1 VATAI
6 VWGIAF
12 STVLTLPLIP
22 LLYRLVMG
30 RSRVLRE
37 ATAQNTC
44 GARVPLRAQEPEG
57 R

>member
-44 GARVPLRAQEPEG
+44 GARVPLRAQEPEE

>member
-12 STVLTLPLIP
+12 STVLTLLLIP

-37 ATAQNTC
+37 ATARS
-44 GARVPLRAQEPEG
+44 A
-57 R
+57 